1 MAVEKC
7 RRGRMARQTFGSLV
21 SECKRSACQDS
32 EEAGTKWKRF
42 KKEKEKEKGTYK
54 MCCFIGSMYVPG
66 ICFCK

>member
-21 SECKRSACQDS
+21 SECKRSAWQDS

-42 KKEKEKEKGTYK
+42 KKKRKRKRNL
-54 MCCFIGSMYVPG
+54 
-66 ICFCK
+66 